1 IKTRV
6 DHSIP
11 LYLSS
16 RENYRG
22 KRRIFQLLE
31 KTTPVG
37 DRQISDFS
45 FGLGQYIIDDIPG
58 SQMFH
63 GIVGLSAHTGGQL
76 PETFVGAMFRRRLIE
91 EEIFSFCFA
100 SNHEYLGDGV
110 IVFGALLR
118 WCYNGE
124 VTYIPAGEN
133 WSVLV
138 NFIGVYEG
146 QLLVNSFSAFVDT
159 GTQFIDGP
167 RTEIDR
173 INGLL
178 DVVRVRDE
186 IYYVNCSKIPQ
197 YPTFLLS
204 LSGLQVALTP
214 REYVSVMRNDTGE
227 FCFSAFSYHE
237 QPGWYFGTMFI
248 RNFYTVFD
256 PRRSRIGFAQA
267 CFRFE

>member
-1 IKTRV
+1 MKTGV
-6 DHSIP
+6 YHSIP

-22 KRRIFQLLE
+22 KRRIFQLLA
-31 KTTPVG
+31 KAASVG
-37 DRQISDFS
+37 NTQISNFS
-45 FGLGQYIIDDIPG
+45 FGLGQCIIDAIPG
-58 SQMFH
+58 GQLFH

-76 PETFVGAMFRRRLIE
+76 PETFVGAMFRRKLIE

-110 IVFGALLR
+110 IVFGTLLR
-118 WCYNGE
+118 WCYHGE
-124 VTYIPAGEN
+124 VTYIPAGEK
-133 WSVLV
+133 WSVLI
-138 NFIGVYEG
+138 NFIGVYQG
-146 QLLVNSFSAFVDT
+146 QLLVNSFTAFVDT

-167 RTEIDR
+167 RTEIDK

-178 DVVRVRDE
+178 EVVGILNE
-186 IYYVNCSKIPQ
+186 IYYVNCNKMPQ
-197 YPTFLLS
+197 YPTLLIS

-214 REYVSVMRNDTGE
+214 REYVTVMRNDTGE
-227 FCFSAFSYHE
+227 FCFSAFSSHE
-237 QPGWYFGTMFI
+237 QTEWYFGTMLI

-256 PRRSRIGFAQA
+256 PRRSLIGFAPA